1 MVSIWWVVSAF
12 LMGGFAGLL
21 AFSLIGMAHKESE
34 RALRART
41 SKAGKNL
48 ASGSDGLHRSQPA
61 DKIGQSFLL
70 VARKR
75 IGSAW

>member
-34 RALRART
+34 RALRAERT
-41 SKAGKNL
+41 VAR
-48 ASGSDGLHRSQPA
+48 DGLIPLKLHKDWGAKDRWS
-61 DKIGQSFLL
+61 SNL
-70 VARKR
+70 R
-75 IGSAW
+75 